1 MCIVRP
7 FQALTILNVRFKQF
21 GILHCVFMGYFNLDA
36 VREILGE
43 KKKLNFAC
51 LMHLEVRSDKIE
63 QKAVV
68 RNFDCVI
75 A

>member
-1 MCIVRP
+1 
-7 FQALTILNVRFKQF
+7 
-21 GILHCVFMGYFNLDA
+21 MGYFNLDA

-51 LMHLEVRSDKIE
+51 FMHLEVRSDKIE

-68 RNFDCVI
+68 RNFDYVI